1 MNFVITATHCNGEV
15 KACENDEI
23 FEYKYYWLKAIKDEN
38 NKPILQP
45 MISERKCWTIEIN
58 SLEDVM
64 LLKKEMEKKYGD
76 RFEGLIFLPNDHE
89 SCLPEI
95 EIYNAWRE

>member
-1 MNFVITATHCNGEV
+1 MKFVINATRCNCEE
-15 KACENDEI
+15 KPCENAEI
-23 FEYKYYWLKAIKDEN
+23 FEYEFHWLKIIKDEN
-38 NKPILQP
+38 NKPILQQ

-76 RFEGLIFLPNDHE
+76 CFEGLIFLPDDHE